1 MLNVNVG
8 DYLIIRRIANMIN
21 KVIDYIEN
29 VLEVP
34 RDEYSGMPTC
44 PFAKQERESNNIYI
58 NTITKGNDFIV
69 CIHKFIES
77 GKNSAVFI
85 QDDEIFEKDTK
96 RYQKFLNNILKALD
110 KDEWKALC
118 INPDDK
124 LEVDGFNARSLAPCF
139 LVLINNKKEI
149 KKAHDI
155 IKKTKYYDK
164 MDSKYKKYLGVK

>member
-1 MLNVNVG
+1 MKE
-8 DYLIIRRIANMIN
+8 
-21 KVIDYIEN
+21 KVLEYIEN
-29 VLEVP
+29 VLEIP
-34 RDEYSGMPTC
+34 RDEYSGMPVC

-58 NTITKGNDFIV
+58 DTISSDNDFIICMHNFV
-69 CIHKFIES
+69 ES
-77 GKNSAVFI
+77 GRNSAVFI
-85 QDDEIFEKDTK
+85 QDDVILEKSTK
-96 RYQKFLNNILKALD
+96 RYQKFLNNILRAMD
-110 KDEWKALC
+110 KNEWKALC

-164 MDSKYKKYLGVK
+164 MSKKYKKYLGVK

>member
-1 MLNVNVG
+1 MQDKVLN
-8 DYLIIRRIANMIN
+8 
-21 KVIDYIEN
+21 YIKY

-34 RDEYSGMPTC
+34 RDEYNGMPTC
-44 PFAKQERESNNIYI
+44 PFAKKEREDNQIYI
-58 NTITKGNDFIV
+58 DTLSESNDFII
-69 CIHKFIES
+69 CMHKFIES

-85 QDDEIFEKDTK
+85 QDDVILEKSTK
-96 RYQKFLNNILKALD
+96 RYQKFLNNILKVMD
-110 KDEWKALC
+110 KSEWKALC
-118 INPDDK
+118 INPNDK

-164 MDSKYKKYLGVK
+164 MSKKYKKYLGVK

>member
-1 MLNVNVG
+1 
-8 DYLIIRRIANMIN
+8 MIN

-44 PFAKQERESNNIYI
+44 PFAKQERESDNIYI
-58 NTITKGNDFIV
+58 DTITKGNDFIV
-69 CIHKFIES
+69 CMHNFIES

-85 QDDEIFEKDTK
+85 QEDELVEKDTK
-96 RYQKFLNNILKALD
+96 RYQKFLNNILKVLD
-110 KDEWKALC
+110 KSEWKALC

-149 KKAHDI
+149 KKAHDL

-164 MDSKYKKYLGVK
+164 MSKKYKKYLGVK

>member
-1 MLNVNVG
+1 MKE
-8 DYLIIRRIANMIN
+8 
-21 KVIDYIEN
+21 KVLSYIKD

-34 RDEYSGMPTC
+34 RNEYNGMPAC
-44 PFAKQERESNNIYI
+44 PFAKQERESDNIYI
-58 NTITKGNDFIV
+58 DTLSESNDFIV

-85 QDDEIFEKDTK
+85 QDSELLSRDTK

-110 KDEWKALC
+110 KSEWKALC
-118 INPDDK
+118 INPNDD

-149 KKAHDI
+149 KIAHDNI
-155 IKKTKYYDK
+155 LKTKYYDK
-164 MDSKYKKYLGVK
+164 MDPKYKKYLGVK